1 MAYELQIRDSDHQVK
16 HRSPWA
22 AALLPIVTLGIYH
35 LVWWYRVNRELRD
48 FGRARGYDLG
58 QNPTNSLL
66 ALFPGGLIIV
76 PALVSYWRGTQR
88 MQAAARVGGQE
99 PLNGWIAL
107 VLFVVISPV
116 LWAYM
121 QSELNKLWRVEA
133 EPLPGQP
140 APPAIERG
148 MPPRVP
154 TEREPAAP
162 SPPGT
167 QPESG
172 TGTEP
177 PRS

>member
-1 MAYELQIRDSDHQVK
+1 
-16 HRSPWA
+16 
-22 AALLPIVTLGIYH
+22 
-35 LVWWYRVNRELRD
+35 
-48 FGRARGYDLG
+48 
-58 QNPTNSLL
+58 
-66 ALFPGGLIIV
+66 V
-76 PALVSYWRGTQR
+76 PALVSYWRGTER

-140 APPAIERG
+140 APPAMEQG

-154 TEREPAAP
+154 LEREPAAP

-172 TGTEP
+172 TGTER